1 MNPEINA
8 LIEDIFWRIVA
19 LQLLIAIALF
29 CLYVWI
35 TRWIFRVNKAVKL
48 LEEINAKLDGLAREP
63 IKWDDIM
70 PPKNKE

>member
-19 LQLLIAIALF
+19 LQLLIAIVLF

-48 LEEINAKLDGLAREP
+48 LEEINAKLDCLAREP

-70 PPKNKE
+70 PPKK